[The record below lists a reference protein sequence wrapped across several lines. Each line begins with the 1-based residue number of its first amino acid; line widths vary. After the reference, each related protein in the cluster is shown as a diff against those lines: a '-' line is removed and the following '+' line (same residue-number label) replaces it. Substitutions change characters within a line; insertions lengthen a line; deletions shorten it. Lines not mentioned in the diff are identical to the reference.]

1 MTKKLGKG
9 LNAIFG
15 DNIDDFLD
23 ELEKPKDG
31 RKSDELSLSL
41 IRSNPY
47 QPRKVFNDTKI
58 EELTASIKEHG
69 VFQPILVRQALNGYE
84 LIAGERRLRA
94 AKLAGL
100 TTIPAIVI
108 SVDDRKMME
117 ISLLENIQRENLT
130 AIEEAEAYRNL
141 LEKLDYTQEKL
152 AQRIG
157 KSRAQVTNM
166 LRLLKLPTAIRD
178 LVNNEQLTYGHAR
191 ALLAVNDE
199 DRAIVLAQKAVREG
213 MSVRMLEEAIKVKKT
228 KKKLKKELDPNLENV
243 RLTMERKLGTGVNLK
258 KHQIVISYRDNRDLN
273 RILEIL
279 DCLAD

>member
-15 DNIDDFLD
+15 DNIDDFLN

-191 ALLAVNDE
+191 ALLAVSDE
-199 DRAIVLAQKAVREG
+199 DRAVVLAQKAVREG